1 MLCFRAVSNSYDPM
15 DCSPLG
21 SSVHGIFQAR
31 ILKWV
36 AICFSRV
43 FSWSK
48 DWTPISCIG
57 RQILYHC
64 AIGYEVVILWLC
76 PLYQLLMEFFV
87 LFIFFLTNEL
97 VNLTWQ
103 SHQAR
108 VLIHNHLHEL
118 HDVIHIILLISLLIL
133 LYKMANNT
141 SKV

>member
-1 MLCFRAVSNSYDPM
+1 MLCFCGVSNSYDPM
-15 DCSPLG
+15 DCSQLR

-36 AICFSRV
+36 AISYTRV

-118 HDVIHIILLISLLIL
+118 HDVIHVIVLISLLIFFIQNGKQ
-133 LYKMANNT
+133 Y
-141 SKV
+141 

>member
-1 MLCFRAVSNSYDPM
+1 MLCFRGVSNSYDPM
-15 DCSPLG
+15 DCSPLR

-36 AICFSRV
+36 AISYTRV

-118 HDVIHIILLISLLIL
+118 HDVIHVILLISLLIFFIQNGKQ
-133 LYKMANNT
+133 Y
-141 SKV
+141 